1 MIAADEKW
9 SLDGKLVALADL
21 AGGNMPDLDAGAVTV
36 FKSVGTAL
44 QDLVAAKM
52 VYDCSSHLYS
62 LDADEP
68 PLSAKVE

>member
-1 MIAADEKW
+1 
-9 SLDGKLVALADL
+9 
-21 AGGNMPDLDAGAVTV
+21 MPDLDAGAVTV